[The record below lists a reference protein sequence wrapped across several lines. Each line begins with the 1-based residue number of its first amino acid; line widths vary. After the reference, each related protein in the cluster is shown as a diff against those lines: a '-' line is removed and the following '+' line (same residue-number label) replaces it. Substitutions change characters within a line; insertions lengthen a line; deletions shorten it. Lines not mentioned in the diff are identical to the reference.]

1 MTGGGPEGRQPS
13 TPRGGGSTGVLLRAL
28 ASLDTVDV
36 RLGRW
41 AEALRVQGPEESA
54 RLLDD
59 AVRGA
64 ALREPDALRA
74 YLPLL
79 DLSALSEQAGAGRLA
94 EVLEAARADDRE
106 GCLLLLEY
114 PGTMRR
120 PAPETPVSDPML
132 AGVSLGHRK
141 AAARGIRGSLL
152 ERILKD
158 PDPRVAAEV
167 LRNPRLRESEVLA
180 IASRRPCPPAVFD
193 SIVRTGGWVTRPAI
207 QRAIAFNPYAPPR
220 LASALCVFLASPDL
234 VALSNDQ
241 GLHPGVRDGALQV
254 LRWRRTEERG

>member
-1 MTGGGPEGRQPS
+1 
-13 TPRGGGSTGVLLRAL
+13 VLRAL
-28 ASLDTVDV
+28 ASLDTVDM
-36 RLGRW
+36 RLARW
-41 AEALRVQGPEESA
+41 AETLRGQGPGESA

-59 AVRGA
+59 TVRGA
-64 ALREPDALRA
+64 ARREPDALRA

-79 DLSALSEQAGAGRLA
+79 DLAALTEQAGAGCLA
-94 EVLEAARADDRE
+94 EVLEAARADDWE

-114 PGTMRR
+114 PGAAKRQT
-120 PAPETPVSDPML
+120 PEDPVSDPVL

-141 AAARGIRGSLL
+141 TAARGGRGSLL

-180 IASRRPCPPAVFD
+180 IASRRPCPAAVFD

-207 QRAIAFNPYAPPR
+207 QRAIAFNPCAPPR
-220 LASALCVFLASPDL
+220 LASALCVLLASPDL
-234 VALSNDQ
+234 SAVSNDG
-241 GLHPGVRDGALQV
+241 GLHPAVREGALQV
-254 LRWRRTEERG
+254 LRWRRTAERG

>member
-1 MTGGGPEGRQPS
+1 MTEGGPEGRQPS
-13 TPRGGGSTGVLLRAL
+13 ATLDGGATGALLRAL

-36 RLGRW
+36 RLARW
-41 AEALRVQGPEESA
+41 AEMLRAQGPEASA

-59 AVRGA
+59 TVRGA

-114 PGTMRR
+114 PGAARR
-120 PAPETPVSDPML
+120 LESEKPVSDPVL
-132 AGVSLGHRK
+132 AEVSLGHRK
-141 AAARGIRGSLL
+141 AAARGVRGSLL

-158 PDPRVAAEV
+158 PDPRVVAEV

-193 SIVRTGGWVTRPAI
+193 SIVRTGSWVTRPAI

-220 LASALCVFLASPDL
+220 LASALCVLLASPDL
-234 VALSNDQ
+234 VAVSNDG

-254 LRWRRTEERG
+254 LRWRRPEEEG

>member
-1 MTGGGPEGRQPS
+1 
-13 TPRGGGSTGVLLRAL
+13 VLRAL

-36 RLGRW
+36 RLARW
-41 AEALRVQGPEESA
+41 AETLRGQRPGESA

-64 ALREPDALRA
+64 ARREPDALRA

-79 DLSALSEQAGAGRLA
+79 DLPALTEQAGAGCLA
-94 EVLEAARADDRE
+94 EVLEAARADDLE

-114 PGTMRR
+114 PGAAKRQT
-120 PAPETPVSDPML
+120 PEDPVSDPVL

-141 AAARGIRGSLL
+141 TAARGGRGSLL

-167 LRNPRLRESEVLA
+167 LRNPRLREAEVLA

-220 LASALCVFLASPDL
+220 LASALCVLLASPDL
-234 VALSNDQ
+234 SAVSNDG

-254 LRWRRTEERG
+254 LRWRRTAERG

>member
-1 MTGGGPEGRQPS
+1 MNEGTPEGLSASPPGR
-13 TPRGGGSTGVLLRAL
+13 GSTGASLRAL
-28 ASLDTVDV
+28 ASLDTVEV
-36 RLGRW
+36 RLARW
-41 AEALRVQGPEESA
+41 AETLRVLDPGEAA

-64 ALREPDALRA
+64 ARREPDALRA

-79 DLSALSEQAGAGRLA
+79 DLPALSEHAGAGRLA
-94 EVLEAARADDRE
+94 EVLEAARASDRD

-114 PGTMRR
+114 PGAARQQ
-120 PAPETPVSDPML
+120 APEKPASDPLL

-141 AAARGIRGSLL
+141 TAARGLRGSLL

-167 LRNPRLRESEVLA
+167 VRNPRLRESEVLA

-193 SIVRTGGWVTRPAI
+193 SIVRTAGWVTRPAI

-220 LASALCVFLASPDL
+220 LASALCVLLASPDL
-234 VALSNDQ
+234 AAVSNDE

-254 LRWRRTEERG
+254 LRWRRAEEGD